1 MSFGFSV
8 SDVLQPAQ
16 FAQANNRNCR
26 IACAEYVEISREVRS
41 FHSVLRT
48 LRYEA
53 QREDSIILRSITTGL
68 VTTPDGCKRLLRD
81 IDDVL
86 SSHEGLNP
94 ESGASSAGK
103 TLWHGYRFG
112 SKMED
117 LVTIRS
123 KTIVYTSTISV
134 VLDTMQLKATG
145 RIESKI
151 DDGFAKVTDVLKDNF
166 GAMRKSIFQIA
177 TQARAAQR
185 SGPVLSST
193 SLSTFAGNDKEV
205 WRDFRRELLAQG
217 FQSRTLHEHKE
228 VLFAY
233 MLKLNQ
239 SGILDLALSSEL
251 GQASDVRLLIH
262 PPLMAPSFESESED
276 QSVGEREL
284 SMSDGQSIMTVAE
297 ARPFHLDSENVG
309 SRPIPKPEVS
319 ARCLQRPGPN
329 IPDDMLIT
337 AGRVRSKDRLPG
349 FVSLVSKTIHTLTLR
364 HAYFHVARP
373 TGLAASETVD
383 TDSQNTDDIEIS
395 SSTNQPTQIS
405 SEVNTASLTHSD
417 VSATLKNCTSYNAS
431 VRTGA
436 TEPPAYRHRM
446 DCNESLLE
454 SFARKRRRPTSKE
467 STSCYSSC
475 SDCVGEWIAC
485 CCCLMCL
492 PVVSYIINKELQ
504 PTAKADP
511 ASRG

>member
-41 FHSVLRT
+41 LHSVLRT

-53 QREDSIILRSITTGL
+53 QREDSIILKQGRSITTGL

-193 SLSTFAGNDKEV
+193 SLSTFAGNAKEV

-251 GQASDVRLLIH
+251 GQASDVRFLIH

-349 FVSLVSKTIHTLTLR
+349 FVSLVFKTIHTLTLR

-417 VSATLKNCTSYNAS
+417 VSATLKIVPPTMRQSELEPQNHLHTAIGWTVTSHSLNRLPGKEGDRL
-431 VRTGA
+431 VKNLRHA
-436 TEPPAYRHRM
+436 TAVARIVWVSGLPA
-446 DCNESLLE
+446 
-454 SFARKRRRPTSKE
+454 
-467 STSCYSSC
+467 
-475 SDCVGEWIAC
+475 
-485 CCCLMCL
+485 
-492 PVVSYIINKELQ
+492 VVV
-504 PTAKADP
+504 
-511 ASRG
+511 

>member
-8 SDVLQPAQ
+8 SDVLQPAR
-16 FAQANNRNCR
+16 FAQVNNRNCR
-26 IACAEYVEISREVRS
+26 NACAGYVEISREVRS
-41 FHSVLRT
+41 LHSVLRT

-53 QREDSIILRSITTGL
+53 QREDSIILKQGKSITTGL

-228 VLFAY
+228 ALLAY
-233 MLKLNQ
+233 ILKLNQ
-239 SGILDLALSSEL
+239 SRILDLALATDL
-251 GQASDVRLLIH
+251 GQASETGLLIH
-262 PPLMAPSFESESED
+262 PPSMAPSLESESED
-276 QSVGEREL
+276 QSVDEREL
-284 SMSDGQSIMTVAE
+284 SMSDGQSIITVA
-297 ARPFHLDSENVG
+297 
-309 SRPIPKPEVS
+309 
-319 ARCLQRPGPN
+319 
-329 IPDDMLIT
+329 T
-337 AGRVRSKDRLPG
+337 
-349 FVSLVSKTIHTLTLR
+349 
-364 HAYFHVARP
+364 
-373 TGLAASETVD
+373 
-383 TDSQNTDDIEIS
+383 
-395 SSTNQPTQIS
+395 
-405 SEVNTASLTHSD
+405 
-417 VSATLKNCTSYNAS
+417 
-431 VRTGA
+431 
-436 TEPPAYRHRM
+436 
-446 DCNESLLE
+446 
-454 SFARKRRRPTSKE
+454 
-467 STSCYSSC
+467 
-475 SDCVGEWIAC
+475 
-485 CCCLMCL
+485 
-492 PVVSYIINKELQ
+492 
-504 PTAKADP
+504 
-511 ASRG
+511 